1 MNNGLSDDEARR
13 ISKVDPLPFNVQRPN
28 KDAELNGY
36 RPVERLAEKPIE
48 FSTWEL
54 ITLKIDATLQATK
67 FIGSLTPHI
76 INIIWSWMM
85 GNKSKLGVAIV
96 GLITAALA
104 HFNIVIPEALA
115 GFIDMAVLFLIGWLL
130 PAPGGNKEA
139 QP

>member
-1 MNNGLSDDEARR
+1 MNNAEHEP
-13 ISKVDPLPFNVQRPN
+13 IVTKVDPLPFVVQRPD
-28 KDAELNGY
+28 KDAETVSY
-36 RPVERLAEKPIE
+36 RPAEKLPERPIE

-104 HFNIVIPEALA
+104 HFDIVIPEALS
-115 GFIDMAVLFLIGWLL
+115 GFINMAVLFVVGWLL
-130 PAPGGNKEA
+130 PSPGGKKEE